1 MKKLV
6 MFIMLSV
13 FLSSCS
19 SIGYN
24 TRHQSKVMQSFSKS
38 RFKKGT
44 RVTKRTVI
52 AHPAVHPSTRK
63 NLKQRITSN

>member
-6 MFIMLSV
+6 MFIILSI

-19 SIGYN
+19 SVEYS
-24 TRHQSKVMQSFSKS
+24 TRHQSKVMRSFSKS
-38 RFKKGT
+38 RFKKDT
-44 RVTKRTVI
+44 RITKRTVI
-52 AHPAVHPSTRK
+52 AHPAVHPTIRK